1 MKKTIIAG
9 IVLIV
14 IAVVAIAG
22 YNIYRRPAAF
32 RHLTDNSLDEQQKTT
47 ETSKP
52 EDIETAG
59 KTLVVY
65 FSWSTSGNTEKM
77 ATYIKEQTGG
87 DILELI
93 PATPYPTDYSETGDV
108 AKTERDENARP
119 EISNLPESISEYH
132 KILVGYPIWWH
143 TAPMIIGTFLEN
155 YDLTDVEI
163 YPFSQSASMDTEQF
177 DNSMDF
183 VRENAKGADVH
194 DGLFVEASDTAGIS
208 DYLKEN
214 GLDK

>member
-1 MKKTIIAG
+1 MKKLIAFLMSTL
-9 IVLIV
+9 LICL
-14 IAVVAIAG
+14 IAACGNTEKGAEHISSTSVE
-22 YNIYRRPAAF
+22 
-32 RHLTDNSLDEQQKTT
+32 TESSESQKPKDTV
-47 ETSKP
+47 K
-52 EDIETAG
+52 AG

-77 ATYIKEQTGG
+77 ATYIQEETGG

-93 PATPYPTDYSETGDV
+93 PTTPYPADYSETGDV
-108 AKTERDENARP
+108 AKAERDENARP
-119 EISNLPESISEYH
+119 EISNLPESISEYN

-163 YPFSQSASMDTEQF
+163 YPFSQSASMDIEQF

-183 VRENAKGADVH
+183 VRENAKGANVH
-194 DGLFVEASDTAGIS
+194 EGLFVEASDTTGIL
-208 DYLKEN
+208 DYLKSN
-214 GLDK
+214 GFVE